1 MANHLIIG
9 LGGTGGG
16 VLRELRKRVY
26 TEFKADEPADGSVR
40 LEYIYVDS
48 SPADLDGK
56 TGWKVM
62 NHSVHLKEAQK
73 VSINGININMF
84 NNLNMYPGLRCFLTD
99 NDVELMKTKMQ
110 GLISDGIGGQRR
122 RLGRTLFANNLSV
135 SGANSDFNSRLKQTV
150 NRLANNDASV
160 TFHVCAGLAGG
171 TGSGSIVDVVSQ
183 IRKEYTDENMYRL
196 YLYLYVPEIN
206 VINQGF
212 DSGFYQA
219 NGYAALQELNAMSVG
234 VYHPYDVTGQKDNY
248 TGEVQRLL
256 QGVKAFDAAFL
267 YTNINEAGKVLDIKS
282 TLPVAVS
289 DFLFQKIVAAGLV
302 NDGQMKRLEK
312 CENDGADPE
321 SDQSGNPCRSRKFMS
336 FGIKRIEYPE
346 TEIEEFVTY
355 NFARQAARQLEFN
368 KWQEGIGYGECS
380 LDEVGAGFMDEI
392 KDRKRRDALLLSNN
406 HLTLS
411 KPIIET
417 SASKRWKD
425 IENTWEERTQEFADD
440 VQTGTDKKSWLA
452 NFSKDCEDYY
462 NLNYRTHGVKKFYE
476 IQRDE
481 RMSYAKYIRRH
492 IEGLLFKEWGSGVKS
507 ILEIEKYVR
516 LLIEDCTDRIHSFRE
531 QIGKQQEELDAV
543 NSEIHDCNVE
553 WDNIGWL
560 RDAITGASKKVLSR
574 YKTAKCDYYT
584 ISTRIE
590 GYNYA
595 ILLLQDIINQLG
607 ISLEGVLMFKTQ
619 LSEILEEV
627 NKQAGARC
635 RNEANLDENMTL
647 KKYNP
652 EKIQEFSKVYSADQK
667 LQVANAL
674 AIRNKMIAMLPV
686 DEEHSFTDLCDKL
699 DYSSTTDLIMEICLT
714 NSKNAMRDTA
724 QNDPLNKMIGV
735 NILEKLRQE
744 YNTPE
749 KLEKFVRDM
758 VQSALTYLPLDQ
770 EEQAKNFGGN
780 MMPPMIQLCI
790 PNLENDK
797 SGFRNDLIDM
807 FVHVYPG
814 FDPKQDVAN
823 NYRDNQVVV
832 VAAKSGFPLR
842 YISNLKTLKKKY
854 EDKLSAPDKDLNKM
868 ALHTESFE
876 KPLPSLYEL
885 DNRER
890 EKIINGFIL
899 MAYGLGLFSTE
910 QDPSTGER
918 FEAYVVVDDFGDYEP
933 KKVGK
938 DFFGVIKAL
947 CDDWTLA
954 MTIKKMVESKVKTEC
969 RSNDQ
974 KQAMKKKLIDVVKE
988 KVLASAQC
996 ENNQF
1001 NPIYIKYKDLA
1012 KVHLNN
1018 ELKEL

>member
-492 IEGLLFKEWGSGVKS
+492 IEGLLFKEWGSGVK
-507 ILEIEKYVR
+507 
-516 LLIEDCTDRIHSFRE
+516 
-531 QIGKQQEELDAV
+531 
-543 NSEIHDCNVE
+543 
-553 WDNIGWL
+553 
-560 RDAITGASKKVLSR
+560 
-574 YKTAKCDYYT
+574 
-584 ISTRIE
+584 
-590 GYNYA
+590 
-595 ILLLQDIINQLG
+595 
-607 ISLEGVLMFKTQ
+607 
-619 LSEILEEV
+619 
-627 NKQAGARC
+627 
-635 RNEANLDENMTL
+635 
-647 KKYNP
+647 
-652 EKIQEFSKVYSADQK
+652 
-667 LQVANAL
+667 
-674 AIRNKMIAMLPV
+674 
-686 DEEHSFTDLCDKL
+686 
-699 DYSSTTDLIMEICLT
+699 
-714 NSKNAMRDTA
+714 
-724 QNDPLNKMIGV
+724 
-735 NILEKLRQE
+735 
-744 YNTPE
+744 
-749 KLEKFVRDM
+749 
-758 VQSALTYLPLDQ
+758 
-770 EEQAKNFGGN
+770 
-780 MMPPMIQLCI
+780 
-790 PNLENDK
+790 
-797 SGFRNDLIDM
+797 
-807 FVHVYPG
+807 
-814 FDPKQDVAN
+814 
-823 NYRDNQVVV
+823 
-832 VAAKSGFPLR
+832 
-842 YISNLKTLKKKY
+842 
-854 EDKLSAPDKDLNKM
+854 
-868 ALHTESFE
+868 
-876 KPLPSLYEL
+876 
-885 DNRER
+885 
-890 EKIINGFIL
+890 
-899 MAYGLGLFSTE
+899 
-910 QDPSTGER
+910 
-918 FEAYVVVDDFGDYEP
+918 
-933 KKVGK
+933 
-938 DFFGVIKAL
+938 
-947 CDDWTLA
+947 
-954 MTIKKMVESKVKTEC
+954 
-969 RSNDQ
+969 
-974 KQAMKKKLIDVVKE
+974 
-988 KVLASAQC
+988 
-996 ENNQF
+996 
-1001 NPIYIKYKDLA
+1001 
-1012 KVHLNN
+1012 
-1018 ELKEL
+1018 

>member
-1 MANHLIIG
+1 M
-9 LGGTGGG
+9 
-16 VLRELRKRVY
+16 
-26 TEFKADEPADGSVR
+26 
-40 LEYIYVDS
+40 
-48 SPADLDGK
+48 
-56 TGWKVM
+56 
-62 NHSVHLKEAQK
+62 
-73 VSINGININMF
+73 
-84 NNLNMYPGLRCFLTD
+84 
-99 NDVELMKTKMQ
+99 
-110 GLISDGIGGQRR
+110 
-122 RLGRTLFANNLSV
+122 
-135 SGANSDFNSRLKQTV
+135 
-150 NRLANNDASV
+150 
-160 TFHVCAGLAGG
+160 
-171 TGSGSIVDVVSQ
+171 
-183 IRKEYTDENMYRL
+183 
-196 YLYLYVPEIN
+196 
-206 VINQGF
+206 
-212 DSGFYQA
+212 
-219 NGYAALQELNAMSVG
+219 
-234 VYHPYDVTGQKDNY
+234 
-248 TGEVQRLL
+248 
-256 QGVKAFDAAFL
+256 
-267 YTNINEAGKVLDIKS
+267 
-282 TLPVAVS
+282 
-289 DFLFQKIVAAGLV
+289 
-302 NDGQMKRLEK
+302 
-312 CENDGADPE
+312 
-321 SDQSGNPCRSRKFMS
+321 
-336 FGIKRIEYPE
+336 
-346 TEIEEFVTY
+346 
-355 NFARQAARQLEFN
+355 
-368 KWQEGIGYGECS
+368 
-380 LDEVGAGFMDEI
+380 
-392 KDRKRRDALLLSNN
+392 
-406 HLTLS
+406 
-411 KPIIET
+411 
-417 SASKRWKD
+417 
-425 IENTWEERTQEFADD
+425 
-440 VQTGTDKKSWLA
+440 
-452 NFSKDCEDYY
+452 
-462 NLNYRTHGVKKFYE
+462 
-476 IQRDE
+476 
-481 RMSYAKYIRRH
+481 
-492 IEGLLFKEWGSGVKS
+492 
-507 ILEIEKYVR
+507 
-516 LLIEDCTDRIHSFRE
+516 
-531 QIGKQQEELDAV
+531 